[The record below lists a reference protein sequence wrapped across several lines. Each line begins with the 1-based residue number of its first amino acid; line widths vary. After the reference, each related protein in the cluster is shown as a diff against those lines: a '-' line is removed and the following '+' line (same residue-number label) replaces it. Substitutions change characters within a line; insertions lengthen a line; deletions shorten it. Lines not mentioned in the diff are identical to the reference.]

1 MSMRRVNP
9 WMVAAFMAASA
20 AAAAPVPDPRMHMPA
35 WLQVD
40 QSRRRKQKPSRLG
53 PRAPTRPS
61 NLRRFLR
68 HQIEAKFLALTGR
81 PLTGR
86 QWVRIRKKKE
96 AWAGFVLWLAEKE
109 PTTRSF
115 TPQEFGRLMTALAT
129 HRQHPRTDP
138 LAPTHR
144 STGAAPSGERAA

>member
-40 QSRRRKQKPSRLG
+40 QSRRRKKKPSRLG
-53 PRAPTRPS
+53 PKAPTRPWS
-61 NLRRFLR
+61 PKRQQRRALEERFK
-68 HQIEAKFLALTGR
+68 QLTGR
-81 PLTGR
+81 RLTGR

-96 AWAGFVLWLAEKE
+96 AWAGFVLWLAQKE
-109 PTTRSF
+109 PTHRAF
-115 TPQEFGRLMTALAT
+115 TPQEFGRLMTDLAKG
-129 HRQHPRTDP
+129 P
-138 LAPTHR
+138 
-144 STGAAPSGERAA
+144 TGAAVPRGH